1 MKLDIEIN
9 IPDDRLTDFV
19 PSIDSVSII
28 RKDNDINLNDGTPL
42 ISNPNVVGIFI
53 GRDCPLMDTILDIV
67 DEYVPTGYTEDIVA
81 IPVESEVASI
91 YEEENTIERP
101 MLGIYAADDRKVDI

>member
-1 MKLDIEIN
+1 
-9 IPDDRLTDFV
+9 
-19 PSIDSVSII
+19 
-28 RKDNDINLNDGTPL
+28 
-42 ISNPNVVGIFI
+42 
-53 GRDCPLMDTILDIV
+53 MDTILDIV